1 MRNDPKIPQDMD
13 PDALVELLD
22 ALCASGSQHINL
34 NIGQETKVQTVSST
48 ECNPQLGPCAVP
60 NLGEEPEE
68 DDEEL

>member
-1 MRNDPKIPQDMD
+1 MPNNPEIPKDMD
-13 PDALVELLD
+13 ADALVELLD
-22 ALCASGSQHINL
+22 QLCASGSQHINL